1 MTRSLI
7 CSSARFR
14 ADITTKE
21 RLHPTTWR
29 SPLLE
34 AVRRCCLRCASR
46 SERTAWASSSA
57 RRSFACTHHT
67 TRHRIP
73 ASVRSSLSRR
83 VLLSLRDTFTN
94 LLLSRVWSRCSCFSR
109 MYAISSS
116 VYAWRR
122 VDRVHRADG
131 READEAASAAAVV
144 GGGDLDLSRPR
155 RRARG

>member
-1 MTRSLI
+1 MSFSVEGPSHSQRPLHCPLGQIVGRVQVKWTRSLI

-83 VLLSLRDTFTN
+83 VLLSLQRHIYEPLAVPCVVEVLVLLQDVRD
-94 LLLSRVWSRCSCFSR
+94 LLVGVRVAPRGP
-109 MYAISSS
+109 
-116 VYAWRR
+116 
-122 VDRVHRADG
+122 RA
-131 READEAASAAAVV
+131 
-144 GGGDLDLSRPR
+144 PR
-155 RRARG
+155 